1 MNVSMNIDKDRT
13 RVRKLRLKL
22 GLNQRDFWSR
32 VGVTQSAGSR
42 YETDRRLPEPVR
54 KLIELAYG
62 NKALMALKRL
72 RA

>member
-1 MNVSMNIDKDRT
+1 MNREKERVS
-13 RVRKLRLKL
+13 VRRLRLKL
-22 GLNQRDFWSR
+22 GLTQQAFWSR
-32 VGVTQSAGSR
+32 LGVTQSAGSR

-62 NKALMALKRL
+62 NNAPAALRRL

>member
-1 MNVSMNIDKDRT
+1 MNREKERAS
-13 RVRKLRLKL
+13 VRRLRLKL
-22 GLNQRDFWSR
+22 GLTQQSFWSR
-32 VGVTQSAGSR
+32 LGVTQSAGSR

-62 NKALMALKRL
+62 DRALAALRRL